1 MFQAMGVHGPTL
13 SPLTSVFLDVVLL
26 GCAFWLLAKPTKRPI
41 FDSLFMVSLV
51 LSVSFLRV
59 VMQPL
64 PNVQPVTVA
73 ALLVGAQL
81 GARRGAAF
89 AVLVAMISNFFMGDG
104 WWTVFQA
111 AGWASIAVAGSRL
124 SLVTS
129 TGINLGR
136 ACMASIFAAFWF
148 DFIVSFSI
156 LDGTIGFTEFMV
168 YLGHGLPFDFLHMIG
183 NLTFVVWMGGWFTRL
198 LEEDPSLE
206 EIEFTVVNGHGID
219 G

>member
-1 MFQAMGVHGPTL
+1 MFEAMGVHGPTL
-13 SPLTSVFLDVVLL
+13 SPFASLVLDIALL
-26 GCAFWLLAKPTKRPI
+26 ASAFWLLAKPTKRPI
-41 FDSLFMVSLV
+41 MDSLFLATLV

-111 AGWASIAVAGSRL
+111 VGWASVAVAGSKL
-124 SLVTS
+124 SLITPS
-129 TGINLGR
+129 GLNLR
-136 ACMASIFAAFWF
+136 KAIFASLAAAIWF
-148 DFIVSFSI
+148 DLIVSFSI
-156 LDGTIGFTEFMV
+156 LDGTIGFTDFIT
-168 YLGHGLPFDFLHMIG
+168 YLIHGIPFDLLHMAS
-183 NLTFVVWMGGWFTRL
+183 NLVFVVWLGSWFSGL
-198 LEEDPSLE
+198 LEEQPTLE
-206 EIEFTVVNGHGID
+206 EIEFAVVNGHGID

>member
-111 AGWASIAVAGSRL
+111 AGWASIAIAGSRL

-136 ACMASIFAAFWF
+136 ACMASIFAAFWI

-156 LDGTIGFTEFMV
+156 LDGTIDFTEFMV

-198 LEEDPSLE
+198 LEEEPSLE
-206 EIEFTVVNGHGID
+206 EIEFSVVNSHGID